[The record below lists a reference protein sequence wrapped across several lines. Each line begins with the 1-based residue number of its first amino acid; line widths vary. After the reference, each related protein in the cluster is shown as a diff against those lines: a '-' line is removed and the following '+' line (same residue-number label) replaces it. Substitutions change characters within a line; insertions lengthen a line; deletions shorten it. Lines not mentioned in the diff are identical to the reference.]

1 MKLGEIGYFR
11 FQIVEA
17 GKSHWYDKERED
29 YQVYKYDN
37 NYLINFYKQRDL
49 CKQDTFDFE

>member
-1 MKLGEIGYFR
+1 MELGEIGYFR

-17 GKSHWYDKERED
+17 GKSYWYDKERED